1 MSEAK
6 AENVVLIASIVTMDA
21 DRPTAEALVLNRRTG
36 TIVFVG
42 SRTEARAGAWM
53 HDAEEWDLSGSW
65 VVPGFNDCHMHILP
79 YGLDLVRADLS
90 PEAGVLDN
98 ESLVRALVAWR
109 ARNVD
114 QEWVIGSR
122 YNQNLFPGA
131 CHPTRHDLDRAFP
144 HAPVYILQTSKHAA
158 ACNSLALRLAGIH
171 RDTPDPAGGEIVR
184 DAAGEP
190 TGVLLESA
198 MDLVARL
205 LPRPDRSGLT
215 RAVERAVEA
224 LWKKGITAASDLN
237 TGWHSLS
244 EEIAAYREA
253 IDSGHDL
260 RITLFPHAPGFGDP
274 EDVPARD
281 DFARGHAPEFH
292 GNLRLGPVKL
302 FADGALTVRTAALR
316 IPYID
321 GSGSGMLLHAP
332 DELKA
337 YVRSAHRK
345 GWQIAIHAIGDRAI
359 ELVLDAYLEAARC
372 NPDAWPAPQRRHRIE
387 HAMLLDEAL
396 LQRVADQSVVPVIQ
410 PEFLSRLGDAYILGL
425 GEERAAL
432 LNPVASLSRHG
443 VCTPFSSDCPIVPG
457 SPLDGMRAAVR
468 RQTASGRTLGPEER
482 IGPLEALRNYT
493 WAAAY
498 STHDETAC
506 GKLAVGMRADLA
518 VLSHEPTSDEG
529 LAQARVEATLVA
541 GKVVYRA

>member
-1 MSEAK
+1 MSEAT
-6 AENVVLIASIVTMDA
+6 AENVMLNASIVTMDA

-42 SRTEARAGAWM
+42 SQAEARAGEWM
-53 HDAEEWDLSGSW
+53 RGVEQWDLSGSW

-90 PEAGVLDN
+90 PEAGVCDHK
-98 ESLVRALVAWR
+98 SLVRALVAWR
-109 ARNVD
+109 AHNLD

-131 CHPTRHDLDRAFP
+131 RHPTRYDLDSAFP
-144 HAPVYILQTSKHAA
+144 DTPVYILQTSKHAA
-158 ACNSLALRLAGIH
+158 ACNSLALRLAGVH

-198 MDLVARL
+198 MDLVECL
-205 LPRPDRSGLT
+205 LPRPDRSGLA

-237 TGWHSLS
+237 TGWHCLS

-260 RITLFPHAPGFGDP
+260 RITLFPHAPGFGGP
-274 EDVPARD
+274 EDMPTRD
-281 DFARGHAPEFH
+281 EFARGHAPKFH

-316 IPYID
+316 NPYVD
-321 GSGSGMLLHAP
+321 GTGFGMLLHAP

-337 YVRSAHRK
+337 YVLCAHRN
-345 GWQIAIHAIGDRAI
+345 GWQIAIHGIGDRAI

-372 NPDAWPAPQRRHRIE
+372 NPDVPTPQRRHRIE
-387 HAMLLDEAL
+387 HAMLLDEEL
-396 LQRVADQSVVPVIQ
+396 MQRIADQSVVPVIQ

-425 GEERAAL
+425 GEERAAR
-432 LNPVASLSRHG
+432 LNPVASLTRHG
-443 VCTPFSSDCPIVPG
+443 ICTPFSSDCPIVPG
-457 SPLDGMRAAVR
+457 APLDGMRAAVR
-468 RQTASGRTLGPEER
+468 RQTATGRTLGPEER

-498 STHDETAC
+498 STHDETVC

-518 VLSHEPTSDEG
+518 VLSHNPTSEEG
-529 LAQARVEATLVA
+529 LAQARVEATVVA
-541 GKVVYRA
+541 GKVVHRA